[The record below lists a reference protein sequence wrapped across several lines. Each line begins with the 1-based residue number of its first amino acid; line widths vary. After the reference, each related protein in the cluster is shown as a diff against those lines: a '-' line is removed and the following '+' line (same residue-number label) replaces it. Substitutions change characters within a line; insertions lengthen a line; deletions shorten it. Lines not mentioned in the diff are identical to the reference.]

1 MVSLK
6 ERLPTPG
13 TFCTAAGVFRPVKG
27 WRGVLDPQMIF
38 CHFIINKKG

>member
-6 ERLPTPG
+6 GRLPTPG
-13 TFCTAAGVFRPVKG
+13 TFCTAAGVFRAVEG
-27 WRGVLDPQMIF
+27 WRDVLDPPMIF